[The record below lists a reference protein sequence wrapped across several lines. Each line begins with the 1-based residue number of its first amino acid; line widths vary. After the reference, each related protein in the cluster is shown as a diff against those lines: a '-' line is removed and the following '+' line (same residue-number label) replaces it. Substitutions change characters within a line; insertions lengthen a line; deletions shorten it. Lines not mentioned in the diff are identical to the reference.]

1 MDILEVIVQSYERYS
16 KYISH
21 SITHPFE
28 KNNYLFFF
36 LVATF
41 IVWGLELIVPWRKEQ
56 RFFRKQFWQDAFYSL
71 FNLILFNL
79 IAFAALSNVTAEL
92 FEEFM
97 GLFGSP
103 LQDSLNM
110 SKYHWGIQIAVY
122 FLLYDFIQWCIHN
135 ALHRIPF
142 LWRFHQVHHSSKNMS
157 VLVHFRFHFMEIVF
171 YRIGLYIFLAYLFNF
186 KLQYA
191 FYMYA
196 FATIV
201 GHLNHANLGWDY
213 GPLKYIFNNPKMH
226 IWHHAKEMPGSHP
239 KGMNFGL
246 SLSIWDYIF
255 RTAYIPHNGRDIELG
270 FTNDEDY
277 PKSWFG
283 QIGRAFRIK
292 RS

>member
-1 MDILEVIVQSYERYS
+1 
-16 KYISH
+16 
-21 SITHPFE
+21 
-28 KNNYLFFF
+28 
-36 LVATF
+36 
-41 IVWGLELIVPWRKEQ
+41 
-56 RFFRKQFWQDAFYSL
+56 
-71 FNLILFNL
+71 
-79 IAFAALSNVTAEL
+79 
-92 FEEFM
+92 
-97 GLFGSP
+97 
-103 LQDSLNM
+103 
-110 SKYHWGIQIAVY
+110 
-122 FLLYDFIQWCIHN
+122 
-135 ALHRIPF
+135 
-142 LWRFHQVHHSSKNMS
+142 
-157 VLVHFRFHFMEIVF
+157 
-171 YRIGLYIFLAYLFNF
+171 
-186 KLQYA
+186 
-191 FYMYA
+191 MYA